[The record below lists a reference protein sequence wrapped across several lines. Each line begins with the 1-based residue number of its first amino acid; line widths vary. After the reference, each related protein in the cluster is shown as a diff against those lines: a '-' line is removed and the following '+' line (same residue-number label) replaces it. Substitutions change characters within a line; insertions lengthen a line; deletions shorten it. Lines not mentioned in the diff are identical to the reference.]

1 MPDMPPG
8 WYADPHQPAQQR
20 WWDGAQW
27 SENTAPLGQAPA
39 AAVAEAPAAPAAKSS
54 QLKTWLI
61 VGGVILAITLL
72 TRSLGVLMMFAGL
85 FLFFV
90 AIYGIVRG
98 SAKLFRV
105 RSRGAALAALGIA
118 LVLMFAGSGANAVL
132 GGPGSGSSEAGSSGA
147 STEPKP
153 FAATPTAKPTA
164 TPTPKPTTFEE
175 IEETTAIPFERTAV
189 DDPNIDVG
197 QAPITTVGADGTKVT
212 TYKVTYVDGIEVS
225 RDIVTETVTVAP
237 VNEVTSNGTRQPPP
251 PPAPVPLVQP
261 AAECHGS
268 YAGVCVPIA
277 SDVDCEGG
285 SGDGPAYV
293 RGPLR
298 VVGEDVYD
306 LDRDGDGIACDK

>member
-1 MPDMPPG
+1 MPDMPEG
-8 WYADPHQPAQQR
+8 WYPDPHQPAQQR
-20 WWDGAQW
+20 WWDGRQW
-27 SENTAPLGQAPA
+27 SAHTAPLGQAPA
-39 AAVAEAPAAPAAKSS
+39 VAAAEASAAKSS
-54 QLKTWLI
+54 RLKTWLI
-61 VGGVILAITLL
+61 AGGVVLAITLL
-72 TRSLGVLMMFAGL
+72 TRSLGVLMMLAGM

-118 LVLMFAGSGANAVL
+118 LVLMFAGSGANAAL
-132 GGPGSGSSEAGSSGA
+132 GGPGASSSEVDSGGA
-147 STEPKP
+147 AAEPKP
-153 FAATPTAKPTA
+153 FAATPTATA
-164 TPTPKPTTFEE
+164 SPTPTPKPTTFEE
-175 IEETTAIPFERTAV
+175 IEESTAIPFERTTV
-189 DDPNIDVG
+189 DDPNVDVG

-212 TYKVTYVDGIEVS
+212 TYRVTYVDGIEVS
-225 RDIVTETVTVAP
+225 RDVVSEAVTVQP

-261 AAECHGS
+261 AADCHGS

>member
-1 MPDMPPG
+1 MPDMPQG
-8 WYADPHQPAQQR
+8 WYADPHQLAQQR

-27 SENTAPLGQAPA
+27 SEHTTPLGQAPA
-39 AAVAEAPAAPAAKSS
+39 AAVAEAPTAKSS

-98 SAKLFRV
+98 SAKFFRV

-118 LVLMFAGSGANAVL
+118 LVLMFAGSGANAAL
-132 GGPGSGSSEAGSSGA
+132 GGPGSSSSEVGSSGA
-147 STEPKP
+147 SVEPKP
-153 FAATPTAKPTA
+153 FAATSTAKPTP

-175 IEETTAIPFERTAV
+175 VAESTAIPFERTAV

-197 QAPITTVGADGTKVT
+197 QAPITTVGTDGTKVT
-212 TYKVTYVDGIEVS
+212 TYKVTYVDGVEVS
-225 RDIVTETVTVAP
+225 RDVVREAVTVAP